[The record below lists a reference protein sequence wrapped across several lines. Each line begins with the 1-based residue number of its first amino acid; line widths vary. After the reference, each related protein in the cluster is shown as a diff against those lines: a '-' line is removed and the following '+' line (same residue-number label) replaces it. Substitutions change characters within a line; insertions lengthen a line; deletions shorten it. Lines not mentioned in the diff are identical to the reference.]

1 MKLYTKEII
10 MINYHTKFLQTIG
23 IERIPFNNIR
33 TSVLNRIWKAGD
45 QKASGKLNN
54 KVIIITGASSGIG
67 KALALEL
74 ASQEAKVVLASRN
87 IFRLSLVEKEISKL
101 GGTSMSVIADV
112 TNKSDC
118 KYIIDQTIERFGKI
132 DILINNAGISMRALF
147 NELDISVFEKVLD
160 TNFLGAVYCT
170 KYALPYILKQKG
182 SLVAISSISGLTPL
196 PARSAYVASKYAMDG
211 FFQTIRLENN
221 AKGLHVLIVHPGFTS
236 SNIRTVALN
245 KHGESQEISP
255 RNEDKMMSASRLAKV
270 IVKATIKRKRKLILT
285 SQGKL
290 LVWMHKHIP
299 ALTDKLIYR
308 SMVKEPDAPF

>member
-1 MKLYTKEII
+1 MT
-10 MINYHTKFLQTIG
+10 NYHTKFLQAID
-23 IERIPFNNIR
+23 IERIPLNNLK
-33 TSVLNRIWKAGD
+33 TSVLTKIWKAGD
-45 QKASGKLNN
+45 REPSVELKN

-67 KALALEL
+67 EALALEV
-74 ASQEAKVVLASRN
+74 SSRGAKVVLASRN
-87 IFRLSLVEKEISKL
+87 IFRLSLIEKEISRL

-112 TNKSDC
+112 TEKSDC
-118 KYIIDQTIERFGKI
+118 ENLVDRTIKRFGKI

-160 TNFLGAVYCT
+160 TNFIGAVYCT

-211 FFQTIRLENN
+211 FFQTIRLENKAN
-221 AKGLHVLIVHPGFTS
+221 GLHVLIVHPGYTS
-236 SNIRTVALN
+236 SNIRNSALN
-245 KHGESQEISP
+245 EHGESQKESP
-255 RNEDKMMSASRLAKV
+255 RLENKMMSANRVAQV
-270 IVKATIKRKRKLILT
+270 IVDATIKRRRELILT

-290 LVWMHKHIP
+290 LVEMYKFIP

-308 SMVKEPDAPF
+308 AMVKEPDSPF

>member
-1 MKLYTKEII
+1 
-10 MINYHTKFLQTIG
+10 MIHYHTKFLQTIN
-23 IERIPFNNIR
+23 IERIPFNNTRI
-33 TSVLNRIWKAGD
+33 SVLDRIRNAGD
-45 QKASGKLNN
+45 SETSGKLHN

-74 ASQEAKVVLASRN
+74 ASQGAKVVLASRN

-101 GGTSMSVIADV
+101 GGVSLSVIADV

-118 KYIIDQTIERFGKI
+118 KNIVDQTIERFGKI
-132 DILINNAGISMRALF
+132 DTLINNAGISMRALF

-182 SLVAISSISGLTPL
+182 SLVAISSISGLSPL
-196 PARSAYVASKYAMDG
+196 PARSAYVASKYAMNG
-211 FFQTIRLENN
+211 FFQTIRLENKAN
-221 AKGLHVLIVHPGFTS
+221 DLHVLIVHPGFTS
-236 SNIRTVALN
+236 SNIRTVALD
-245 KHGESQEISP
+245 KHGESQETSP

-290 LVWMHKHIP
+290 LVWMYKFIP

>member
-1 MKLYTKEII
+1 
-10 MINYHTKFLQTIG
+10 MINYHTKFLQTIS
-23 IERIPFNNIR
+23 IERIPFDNIR

-45 QKASGKLNN
+45 QETSGKLNN

-67 KALALEL
+67 KALALEV
-74 ASQEAKVVLASRN
+74 ASRGAKVVLASRN
-87 IFRLSLVEKEISKL
+87 IFRLSLVEKEISEL

-118 KYIIDQTIERFGKI
+118 KYMVDQTIERFGKV

-160 TNFLGAVYCT
+160 TNFIGAVYCT

-182 SLVAISSISGLTPL
+182 SLVSISSISGLTPL

-211 FFQTIRLENN
+211 FFQTIRLENKVN
-221 AKGLHVLIVHPGFTS
+221 GLHVLIVHPGFTS
-236 SNIRTVALN
+236 SNIRNVALN
-245 KHGESQEISP
+245 EHGESQKNSP
-255 RNEDKMMSASRLAKV
+255 RNEDKMMSANRVAKV
-270 IVKATIKRKRKLILT
+270 IVKATIKRRRKLILT

-290 LVWMHKHIP
+290 LVWLHKNFSGI
-299 ALTDKLIYR
+299 TDRIILQE
-308 SMVKEPDAPF
+308 MEKEQDAPF